1 MAYFLEQLLNGICQG
16 SIYALF
22 AIGYTIIVGVVGL
35 VSFTFGE
42 VIMVGAF
49 CALYGSTLAGGN
61 IVLTIIVSF
70 AGAGIVG
77 ILIHKICYERFL
89 EAARYISLVCTIG
102 MSMLLKNM
110 VQILCG
116 SETKPMPEI
125 IGSGGIMLGSYRVTN
140 VQIAVIVIVVL
151 LCTALTF
158 FLNKT
163 KTGVTLRAVSQDRKA
178 AALMGINVSR
188 TTMLGNIIGCG
199 IGGVAGLLYALYY
212 GSVSASM
219 GGMATMKAFS
229 ASVLGGLVD
238 TPTSAIGGLMIG
250 VLENFGIA
258 LFSSS
263 LRDMI
268 AFLFLIVVLIFFPKG
283 LRIQIGRKEK

>member
-42 VIMVGAF
+42 VIMIGAF
-49 CALYGSTLAGGN
+49 SALYGSTLAGGN
-61 IVLTIIVSF
+61 IVLTILISF
-70 AGAGIVG
+70 LGSGIIG
-77 ILIHKICYERFL
+77 IIIHKICYERFL

-102 MSMLLKNM
+102 MSMLLKNL
-110 VQILCG
+110 VQIICG

-125 IGSGGIMLGSYRVTN
+125 IGSGGVMLGSYRVTH
-140 VQIAVIVIVVL
+140 VQIAVIVIVVV
-151 LCTALTF
+151 LCTVLSL

-238 TPTSAIGGLMIG
+238 TPTSAIGGLIIG